1 MPNKL
6 AAIESRRPRIETL
19 SVGFGIEKLWI
30 GLMLNFGAELV
41 QGDASEES
49 ESAIKQRRPR
59 RRRSEAAE
67 WYDNLEVEMNL

>member
-1 MPNKL
+1 
-6 AAIESRRPRIETL
+6 
-19 SVGFGIEKLWI
+19 
-30 GLMLNFGAELV
+30 MLNFGAELV